1 MGRYKLKLIDT
12 YKQDFLEKLEDRV
25 KGYLT
30 QLSEQFK
37 ELKRRDDKIDNL
49 TNEIKEIKSI
59 LGEKE
64 DARRKTASKVGG
76 LQKSLNKER
85 DKTKMLLDYQM
96 ELEKEFN
103 NTREIK
109 DLEIKTKDAEIK
121 MLRGKDKKRNIE
133 DYKNYMDCRKELE
146 RRKKN
151 D

>member
-1 MGRYKLKLIDT
+1 MGRYKLKLVDT
-12 YKQDFLEKLEDRV
+12 TKQDFLEKLEDRV

-37 ELKRRDDKIDNL
+37 ELRKRDDKIEVL
-49 TNEIKEIKSI
+49 TNEIKEIKLI

-76 LQKSLNKER
+76 LQKSLNKEK
-85 DKTKMLLDYQM
+85 DKTKMLLNYQL
-96 ELEKEFN
+96 ELEKELDS
-103 NTREIK
+103 TREIK

-121 MLRGKDKKRNIE
+121 MLRGKDKKRDVE